1 METGLL
7 ELLVPSKKTGMSRVC
22 ITCAGKKPW
31 PDAHV
36 DAEDLTGEAL
46 DTKFEEAD
54 TAAAADP
61 VNGHLRMQAA
71 FAYAVARDYKYGC
84 ASAPRFHF
92 AHGAQSALRTR
103 YAQAALTMEAT
114 VV

>member
-1 METGLL
+1 MA
-7 ELLVPSKKTGMSRVC
+7 RVC

-36 DAEDLTGEAL
+36 DAKDLTGADL
-46 DTKFEEAD
+46 DAKFDEAD
-54 TAAAADP
+54 AAAAADP
-61 VNGHLRMQAA
+61 INSHLRMHAA
-71 FAYAVARDYKYGC
+71 FAYAVARDYKYGS

-92 AHGAQSALRTR
+92 GHGAQSSLRAR
-103 YAQAALTMEAT
+103 YVQASLTLEAT